1 MTKELTY
8 NQSFIDVM
16 SDLAKINPQLIFKNG
31 EDDKVEVKAISND
44 KAVCYILNAPK
55 EYFSFDSESLAMID
69 YNRFHSYFNVFN
81 KPNSDEKLADK
92 TALTVEY
99 SDDEYTEAVNLNI
112 KSTKRNSSFKH
123 RLANEDV
130 IVKPSFNQVKFPSVD
145 TKFSL
150 TEDMFT
156 DLLSMAKMTAA
167 DKMKFVFKDNTVKIT
182 LFNTKTQD
190 TFDNEY
196 EIDETVDGEFEIIT
210 PSNGFALM
218 PKADYAVT
226 VCKAGIMSFEQQ
238 RADDIALT
246 LYIAKD
252 RK

>member
-1 MTKELTY
+1 MVKELTY
-8 NQSFIDVM
+8 KQNFIDVM
-16 SDLAKINPQLIFKNG
+16 SDLAKINPQLIFKNND
-31 EDDKVEVKAISND
+31 EEKVEVKAISND

-55 EYFSFDSESLAMID
+55 NYFSFDSESLAMID

-81 KPNSDEKLADK
+81 KPNSDEKLAD
-92 TALTVEY
+92 TTTLTVEY
-99 SDDEYTEAVNLNI
+99 SDDEATEAVNLNI
-112 KSTKRNSSFKH
+112 KSSKRNSSFKH

-150 TEDMFT
+150 TEDQYA
-156 DLLSMAKMTAA
+156 DLFAMAKMTAA
-167 DKMKFVFKDNTVKIT
+167 DKMKYVFNGNTVKIT

-196 EIDETVDGEFEIIT
+196 EIEQTVNQEFEIVT
-210 PSNGFALM
+210 PCNGFMLM
-218 PKADYAVT
+218 PKADYSIT
-226 VCKAGIMSFEQQ
+226 VSKAGIMGFEQQ
-238 RADDIALT
+238 RTDDIALT